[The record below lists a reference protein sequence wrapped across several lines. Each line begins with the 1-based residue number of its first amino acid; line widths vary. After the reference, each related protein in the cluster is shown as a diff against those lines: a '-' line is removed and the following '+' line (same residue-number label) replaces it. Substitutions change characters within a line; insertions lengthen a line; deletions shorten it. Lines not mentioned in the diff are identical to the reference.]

1 MMKPDRIV
9 IGDDLGGGARVLLR
23 LYGRMY
29 RSRRIPV
36 VVTNTVNAE
45 MIKYASMSSSL
56 QK

>member
-1 MMKPDRIV
+1 
-9 IGDDLGGGARVLLR
+9 LLR

-45 MIKYASMSSSL
+45 MIKYASNVFLAAKISL
-56 QK
+56 ANELANICQRDTRS